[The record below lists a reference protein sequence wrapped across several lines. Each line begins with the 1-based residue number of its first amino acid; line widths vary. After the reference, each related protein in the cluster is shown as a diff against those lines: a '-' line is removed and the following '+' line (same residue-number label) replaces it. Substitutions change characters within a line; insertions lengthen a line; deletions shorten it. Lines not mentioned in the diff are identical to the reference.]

1 MSSKITGKRENRG
14 NGSKELKVVRH
25 FHLSLRVG
33 PFLGLAFLKPVLSF
47 FFTIEFRFSLF
58 SHSYIFPFATSI
70 FIPLRIYKQ

>member
-1 MSSKITGKRENRG
+1 MSSKITGKRENRE

-33 PFLGLAFLKPVLSF
+33 PFLGLSFLKPVLSF

-58 SHSYIFPFATSI
+58 FALVYISI
-70 FIPLRIYKQ
+70 RDQHFYSFKNI